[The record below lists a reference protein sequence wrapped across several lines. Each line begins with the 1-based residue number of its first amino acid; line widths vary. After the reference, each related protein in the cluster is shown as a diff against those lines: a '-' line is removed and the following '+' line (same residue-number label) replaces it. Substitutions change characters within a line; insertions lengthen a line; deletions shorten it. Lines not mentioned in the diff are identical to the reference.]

1 MKGKRCHE
9 AGKEGSGARM
19 GLGAGVVVW
28 GGGGVGQCFELTFV
42 GGSAEMICM
51 EDGGVG
57 FGRPP

>member
-1 MKGKRCHE
+1 MPRSRKGGFGRKN
-9 AGKEGSGARM
+9 
-19 GLGAGVVVW
+19 GV
-28 GGGGVGQCFELTFV
+28 GGGGGGVGWGEVGQCFELTFV